1 METFIVH
8 FVCRPFPEHRLHRA
22 NALSVRNTTTT
33 TVQRRYNLTLAQA
46 PITITMSDKSTD
58 MLYDVAIPSMIIAG
72 LFLVNAA
79 VFMVIMRYRNKR
91 FV

>member
-1 METFIVH
+1 MITSL
-8 FVCRPFPEHRLHRA
+8 FPDQRLLQPKKE
-22 NALSVRNTTTT
+22 LSVRNLTGDAIHYP
-33 TVQRRYNLTLAQA
+33 QRYNQTIIQA
-46 PITITMSDKSTD
+46 PTITMSDENTD

-91 FV
+91 YAIFL